1 MSSGVSASSPGPVMR
16 SGRAA
21 VNGLEIAY
29 DDFGDPGGQPLL
41 LIPGLGV
48 QRVYWADE
56 FVSLLTARGF
66 RPIRI
71 DNRDVGESTI
81 LTELGT
87 PAWLAMVFGIPIG
100 LRYTIADMAAD
111 AVGVLDRLGIERAH
125 VAGFSMGG
133 MIAQQVAT
141 DHPGR
146 TTSICSIMSRTG
158 RFSDSLPGGRQLL
171 AILRKAPTVRDEYLT
186 YTEAL
191 GAVIGSPAYPPDPDR
206 LREITGEAFRR
217 GIHPDGSAR
226 QLHAI
231 NAQKDRARA
240 LGRTRIPA
248 LVIHGSADKLV
259 FPRGGRH
266 TADVIPGARLRIYEG
281 MGHDLPEQLW
291 ARFADEIESN
301 AARASI
307 SLVSPHD

>member
-1 MSSGVSASSPGPVMR
+1 MSNGGTASVSTSGAR
-16 SGRAA
+16 SGRAP
-21 VNGLEIAY
+21 VNGLEIAF
-29 DDFGDPGGQPLL
+29 DDPGPADGEPLL

-48 QRVYWADE
+48 QRIYWADD
-56 FVSLLTARGF
+56 FVSMFADRGF

-81 LTELGT
+81 LSGLGT
-87 PAWLAMVFGIPIG
+87 PGWLPMVLGIPVG
-100 LRYTIADMAAD
+100 LRYTIADMAGD
-111 AVGVLDRLGIERAH
+111 AVGVLDHLGIDRAH

-133 MIAQQVAT
+133 MIAQRIAV
-141 DHPGR
+141 DHPERIG
-146 TTSICSIMSRTG
+146 SLCSIMSRTG

-171 AILRKAPTVRDEYLT
+171 AILRKAPTVRDEYIT

-206 LREITGEAFRR
+206 LREIAGESFRR
-217 GIHPDGSAR
+217 GIHPDGAAR

-231 NAQKDRARA
+231 NAQKDRGRA
-240 LGRTRIPA
+240 LRHSRVPS

-281 MGHDLPEQLW
+281 MGHDMPQQLW
-291 ARFADEIESN
+291 TRFADEIESN
-301 AARASI
+301 AARAGRA
-307 SLVSPHD
+307 